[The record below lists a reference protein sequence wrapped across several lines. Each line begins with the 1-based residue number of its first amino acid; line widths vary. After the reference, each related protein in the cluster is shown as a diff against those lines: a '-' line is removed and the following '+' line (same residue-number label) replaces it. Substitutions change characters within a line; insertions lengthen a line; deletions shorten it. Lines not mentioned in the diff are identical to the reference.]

1 MILEEGKFQFL
12 GIIDAV
18 SIVIW
23 FFILVGSINNINSKN
38 SDKSHFRYFKTG
50 FLVKLFSAV
59 IFSLIYINFYEGG
72 DSTAYWDSARKLNNL
87 FWKSPT
93 YFFSEFF
100 TLDSNRMRYNSF
112 DLEVGL
118 PPNWIYKEDEAWF
131 AAKIFSLLTFITF
144 KSYFAMTMIT
154 AYVSFRVSWL
164 LYEVVL
170 KYKIIGE
177 RSGAI
182 ATLFLPS
189 TCFWCTGITKDMII
203 YSAIIYLLIQLFTFL
218 NVEKLKEYRNLF
230 FGIVSIYLIIS
241 IRDFML
247 IAALGPFF
255 MAIGARWSR
264 RQSSDISKFFIQFLF
279 LGVIFYSVISFLGSE
294 KGQEFAKEAE
304 VIQTDL
310 KTNKTY
316 SDNRYDLGTNDF
328 SPTGMLKA
336 MPISIFTAFYRP
348 FLWEPGSLFIK
359 ISAFEAFVFLFL
371 TVRLIISGKI
381 VSTLSEIR
389 SNEFLIASLIFALIL
404 GFFAGYTSG
413 LFGVL
418 VRFKAPLLPFLFLVL
433 MYKKQG
439 LVDEIGEKNN
449 FVKKDL

>member
-1 MILEEGKFQFL
+1 MLEEGYFQFL
-12 GIIDAV
+12 GIFDAL
-18 SIVIW
+18 S
-23 FFILVGSINNINSKN
+23 ILVWMIILFSSVSSTYNRNQNL
-38 SDKSHFRYFKTG
+38 SHFRYYRTG
-50 FLVKLFSAV
+50 FYVKFFSAIV
-59 IFSLIYINFYEGG
+59 FSIIYILKYSGG
-72 DSTAYWDSARKLNNL
+72 DSTAYWDTAQKFNNL
-87 FWKSPT
+87 FWKSPSK
-93 YFFSEFF
+93 YFYELF
-100 TLDSNRMRYNSF
+100 TMDPNRMRYNSF
-112 DLEVGL
+112 DIDVGL
-118 PPNWIYKEDEAWF
+118 IPNWIYKEDEAWF

-154 AYVSFRVSWL
+154 AYISFRVSWL

-203 YSAIIYLLIQLFTFL
+203 YSAVIYLLIQLFSFL
-218 NVEKLKEYRNLF
+218 NAEKIKGYRNLIL
-230 FGIVSIYLIIS
+230 GSIAVYLILN

-255 MAIGARWSR
+255 MALGARWSR
-264 RQSSDISKFFIQFLF
+264 NQTSGFSKFFIQFLF
-279 LGVIFYSVISFLGSE
+279 TGVIFYFMIAFLGSE

-310 KTNKTY
+310 KTNTTY
-316 SDNRYDLGTNDF
+316 SENRYDLGITDF
-328 SPTGMLKA
+328 SPGGMFRA

-359 ISAFEAFVFLFL
+359 ISALEAFIFLIL
-371 TVRLIISGKI
+371 TIRLLLSGSFIS
-381 VSTLSEIR
+381 SLREIR
-389 SNEFLIASLIFALIL
+389 NNELLMASLVFALIL

-418 VRFKAPLLPFLFLVL
+418 VRFKAPLLPFLYLIL
-433 MYKKQG
+433 NYKM
-439 LVDEIGEKNN
+439 EEEP
-449 FVKKDL
+449 VKLES

>member
-18 SIVIW
+18 SIVVW
-23 FFILVGSINNINSKN
+23 FVILVSSTYSIYDKN
-38 SDKSHFRYFKTG
+38 SNQSHFRYYKSAF
-50 FLVKLFSAV
+50 FVKLFSAI

-72 DSTAYWDSARKLNNL
+72 DSTAYWDSARKMNNL

-93 YFFSEFF
+93 NFFYEIFS
-100 TLDSNRMRYNSF
+100 LDPNRMRFNSF
-112 DLEVGL
+112 DLDVGL

-131 AAKIFSLLTFITF
+131 AAKIFSLLTFLTF

-170 KYKIIGE
+170 KYKIIDE
-177 RSGAI
+177 RIGAI

-203 YSAIIYLLIQLFTFL
+203 YSAVIYLLIQLFSFL
-218 NVEKLKEYRNLF
+218 NVKKIKAYRNLI
-230 FGIVSIYLIIS
+230 FGTIAFYLILN

-264 RQSSDISKFFIQFLF
+264 RQSSSFSKFLIQFLF
-279 LGVIFYSVISFLGSE
+279 LGVILYSVLSFLGSE
-294 KGQEFAKEAE
+294 KGLEFAKEAE

-359 ISAFEAFVFLFL
+359 ISAFESFVFLFL
-371 TVRLIISGKI
+371 TVRLILSGKI
-381 VSTLSEIR
+381 VSVLSEIR
-389 SNEFLIASLIFALIL
+389 NNELLIASLIFAIIL

-433 MYKKQG
+433 MYKKQEDV
-439 LVDEIGEKNN
+439 LEIDTKT
-449 FVKKDL
+449 

>member
-1 MILEEGKFQFL
+1 MVWVEGKFQFL
-12 GIIDAV
+12 GIMDAFSILFWLIIIV
-18 SIVIW
+18 SA
-23 FFILVGSINNINSKN
+23 INLSYQKN
-38 SDKSHFRYFKTG
+38 SSKLHFRYYKYG
-50 FLVKLFSAV
+50 FYVKFISAILFS
-59 IFSLIYINFYEGG
+59 IIYIQFYEGG
-72 DSTAYWDSARKLNNL
+72 DSTAYWDTAQKFNNL
-87 FWKSPT
+87 FWKSPSK
-93 YFFSEFF
+93 YFYELF
-100 TLDSNRMRYNSF
+100 TMDPNRMRYMSF
-112 DLEVGL
+112 DVDVGL
-118 PPNWIYKEDEAWF
+118 IPNWIYKEDEAWF

-177 RSGAI
+177 RKGAI

-203 YSAIIYLLIQLFTFL
+203 YSSVIYLLIQMFSFL
-218 NVEKLKEYRNLF
+218 NPEKIKEYRNLMLA
-230 FGIVSIYLIIS
+230 SIAVYLILN
-241 IRDFML
+241 IRDFM
-247 IAALGPFF
+247 IVAALGPFF

-264 RQSSDISKFFIQFLF
+264 KQSSGISKFFIQMLF
-279 LGVIFYSVISFLGSE
+279 LGVVFYFMIAFLGSE

-310 KTNKTY
+310 KTNTTY
-316 SDNRYDLGTNDF
+316 SDNRYDLGITDF
-328 SPTGMLKA
+328 SPVGMLRA

-348 FLWEPGSLFIK
+348 FLWDPGSLFIK
-359 ISAFEAFVFLFL
+359 ISALEAFVFLIL
-371 TVRLIISGKI
+371 TVRLFFSGTFTYFLRE
-381 VSTLSEIR
+381 VR
-389 SNEFLIASLIFALIL
+389 NNELLMAALVFALIL

-433 MYKKQG
+433 MYKKQEEE
-439 LVDEIGEKNN
+439 VEI
-449 FVKKDL
+449 DT